1 MSRNGSGTYN
11 LPAGNPVVTNTTISS
26 TWANNTLSD
35 IAAAL
40 TGSIAS
46 DGQTTMS
53 GQLNLGNNKIINLAD
68 GTLGADAV
76 TLSQMNTAIAAAGGG
91 TGRIVQIV
99 QSRNGAYSATSST
112 SYAATGH
119 TATITPTSATSK
131 ILVMVSS
138 FFWQTNQN
146 NGNAFLTIYR
156 NSTDICPGSAFVMQN
171 ASTSGASSAIY
182 GSMSYQLIDSPA
194 STSALTYQPYIRV
207 DSSGN
212 AAYNGNGQGTIVLL
226 EISQ

>member
-68 GTLGADAV
+68 GTLSADAV
-76 TLSQMNTAIAAAGGG
+76 TLSQMNTAIAAAVSGN
-91 TGRIVQIV
+91 TGRIVQTV
-99 QSRNGAYSATSST
+99 QNNNGTQASTTNTSYTST
-112 SYAATGH
+112 SF
-119 TATITPTSATSK
+119 TASITPTSASSK
-131 ILVMVSS
+131 ILVLLYAP
-138 FFWQTNQN
+138 FWQTNGFG
-146 NGNAFLTIYR
+146 GNAYLTLYR
-156 NSTDICPGSAFVMQN
+156 NGSSFISSGSDIIVLAAPGQN
-171 ASTSGASSAIY
+171 MY
-182 GSMSYQLIDSPA
+182 GSVSFNYLDSPA
-194 STSALTYQPYIRV
+194 TTSALTYQPYIRV
-207 DSSGN
+207 DSGGN
-212 AAYNGNGQGTIVLL
+212 AFFNGTGAATLTLL
-226 EISQ
+226 EIL